1 MSSTPSRMRSFVP
14 LIAAG
19 LVVTACR
26 GESRAPESTAPAA
39 LLTPD
44 PAALAATAPDSFTV
58 LLTTSKGEVE
68 IRIRRAWAPLG
79 ADRMYY
85 LAQNGFF
92 TGGRFF
98 RVLPGFIAQFGL
110 AGDPAVDAVFDRL
123 TLADDS
129 VRTSNRRGTVV
140 FATAGPDSRTTQ
152 LFVNFG
158 DNAQLDGMGFAPIG
172 EVVRGMDVVE
182 RLHAGYGEGAPDGS
196 GPDQGRIMKEG
207 NRYLRTAFPLLDS
220 IASGVVRP

>member
-1 MSSTPSRMRSFVP
+1 MRSLVL
-14 LIAAG
+14 LIAAA

-26 GESRAPESTAPAA
+26 GESRAPESSAPLA
-39 LLTPD
+39 LLAPD
-44 PAALAATAPDSFTV
+44 PTALAATAPDSFTV
-58 LLTTSKGEVE
+58 LLMTSRGEVE
-68 IRIRRAWAPLG
+68 IRVRRAWAPRG

-92 TGGRFF
+92 TGARFF
-98 RVLPGFIAQFGL
+98 RVLPSFIVQFGL
-110 AGDPAVDAVFDRL
+110 SGDPAVDAAFDRL

-140 FATAGPDSRTTQ
+140 FATAGPNSRTTQ
-152 LFVNFG
+152 LFVNFA
-158 DNAQLDGMGFAPIG
+158 DNGQLDGMGFAPIG

-182 RLHAGYGEGAPDGS
+182 RLHAGYGEGAPDGR
-196 GPDQGRIMKEG
+196 GPDQGRIVKEG

-220 IASGVVRP
+220 IVGGVVRP